1 MALYTWPDNWLWNIT
16 IIINL
21 QTNIEKHEWNWWILV
36 SGLLCPQIRGLG
48 AIVTRS
54 AQKLEPN

>member
-1 MALYTWPDNWLWNIT
+1 MALYTWPDIWLWNIT

>member
-1 MALYTWPDNWLWNIT
+1 MALYTWPDIWLWNIT

-21 QTNIEKHEWNWWILV
+21 QTNREKHEWNWGILV
-36 SGLLCPQIRGLG
+36 SGLLWPQIRGLG
-48 AIVTRS
+48 AIVARS